1 MKPVVGNAT
10 VAQQVYA
17 VVKSRIIDGTYG
29 PDMRLTE
36 VQIASEFETSRT
48 PVREAMRLLAA
59 DGLVIF
65 RPNSGTFV
73 RSWEPQQI
81 REIFELRV
89 LVESEVARLAAMHI
103 STPQVG
109 ALRKL
114 QDDIESRGVDV
125 SEDNANRMAHLN
137 RQFHR
142 VIAEACHNE
151 RLVESLSA
159 AIEMPIVQRT
169 IRGYSAAQLE
179 RSFHHHRELI
189 DAFACADA
197 AWAECVM
204 SCHIHAAKHT
214 LL

>member
-1 MKPVVGNAT
+1 MKSTVGNAT
-10 VAQQVYA
+10 VAQQIYA
-17 VVKSRIIDGTYG
+17 VIKARIIDGSYG

-36 VQIASEFETSRT
+36 IQIASEFETSRT

-73 RSWEPQQI
+73 RSWAPKQI

-89 LVESEVARLAAMHI
+89 LVESEVARLAALHI
-103 STPQVG
+103 SATQMN
-109 ALRKL
+109 ALRTL
-114 QDDIESRGVDV
+114 QDDIEANGVDV
-125 SEDNANRMAHLN
+125 TQDNANRMAPLN

-151 RLVESLSA
+151 RLVDSLST

-169 IRGYSAAQLE
+169 IRCYSAAQLQ

-189 DAFACADA
+189 EAFACGDA
-197 AWAECVM
+197 AWAQCVM